1 MSKIKI
7 GEKEFDIDKFNMND
21 IMTID
26 EKVGDITK
34 LGKEEK
40 LRDNIKQI
48 RYIFWY
54 ALQKKDK
61 TITEED
67 VGNLVNI
74 SEMTKLTEDFF
85 EMVGI
90 PKNPTVIPKASKK

>member
-7 GEKEFDIDKFNMND
+7 GKKEFEIDKFCMND
-21 IMTID
+21 IMIID

-34 LGKEEK
+34 LGQEEK
-40 LRDNIKQI
+40 LRDKIKNI
-48 RYIFWY
+48 RYILWY

-61 TITEED
+61 TITEEE
-67 VGNLVNI
+67 VGELVNI
-74 SEMTKLTEDFF
+74 SEITKITEDFF

-90 PKNPTVIPKASKK
+90 PKNPTVIPKVSKK